1 MSRRKGTPCACKCD
15 PCGSKK
21 CIKAINNVSGDPNGD
36 FEIKAGNGIGISQS
50 GDNSIT
56 IINQAMASSFVAGD
70 NIEINPSGDNLEI
83 RVTDDISV
91 QDIDASGDVNISGDL
106 NITGDIIQ
114 QGAAY
119 ETHAEKIYTTND
131 YIYMREGAVGGLAS
145 GSYAGFEVIKY
156 DGTNDG
162 RLVIDNTGTARV
174 GDVGSEQPLLTR
186 EESANLNNGALLKWD
201 AANLKAVDE
210 GTVGSDTKPIKIV
223 NGVATPVTYDLER
236 KIENHNIAAIT
247 YATAWI
253 GTTGSWIN
261 QTGTVNI
268 PSGSPYYSADNG
280 SIKVLESGVYMITAR
295 LNNNVSQYEAIVV
308 GNNYSQNSVHNTQ
321 ISETVYI
328 SANTTV
334 KAALYGSANT
344 GSFEQYNGLNRLT
357 IVKL

>member
-1 MSRRKGTPCACKCD
+1 MSRRKGTPCACECD

-21 CIKAINNVSGDPNGD
+21 CIKAINNISGDPNGD
-36 FEIKAGNGIGISQS
+36 FEIVAGNGIAISQS
-50 GDNSIT
+50 GDNQIT
-56 IINQAMASSFVAGD
+56 IINDAIASSFVAGD
-70 NIEINPSGDNLEI
+70 NIEINPSGDDLEI
-83 RVTDDISV
+83 RLTNNPVINGTL
-91 QDIDASGDVNISGDL
+91 QVN
-106 NITGDIIQ
+106 GDIIQ

-223 NGVATPVTYDLER
+223 NGVATPVTNTLARGDVTGEQITVDGCVLNKVR
-236 KIENHNIAAIT
+236 IGNILFISLQDGTPIATGDFDIIT
-247 YATAWI
+247 TAVEGTQYGIVPIMTGGNVIVGYLFGQPNGRVTMRISQILASTGFHATYL
-253 GTTGSWIN
+253 IN
-261 QTGTVNI
+261 
-268 PSGSPYYSADNG
+268 
-280 SIKVLESGVYMITAR
+280 L
-295 LNNNVSQYEAIVV
+295 
-308 GNNYSQNSVHNTQ
+308 
-321 ISETVYI
+321 
-328 SANTTV
+328 
-334 KAALYGSANT
+334 
-344 GSFEQYNGLNRLT
+344 
-357 IVKL
+357 